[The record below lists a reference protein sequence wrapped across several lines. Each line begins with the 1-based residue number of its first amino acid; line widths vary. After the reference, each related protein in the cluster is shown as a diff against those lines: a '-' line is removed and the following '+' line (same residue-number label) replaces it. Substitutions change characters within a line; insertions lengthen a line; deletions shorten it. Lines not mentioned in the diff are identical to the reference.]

1 MKKIKHH
8 RPTIDELISNILAD
22 ETMMQYYKHQF
33 ETVHPSSAEAIEY
46 NKYYWQRAYSANTLR
61 MLIGEPIATYNNIY
75 EGGLN
80 DLYLKNP
87 STISALPIIGT

>member
-8 RPTIDELISNILAD
+8 RPTIDELISAVLAD
-22 ETMMQYYKHQF
+22 EIMMQYYKR
-33 ETVHPSSAEAIEY
+33 EYKLVDPSSSEAVLY
-46 NKYYWQRAYSANTLR
+46 NQRYIARGRSANTVR

-80 DLYLKNP
+80 DLYLNNP
-87 STISALPIIGT
+87 STIHAFPVIET